1 MAVFIRKGVI
11 NTSKFPNYL
20 IEAIVI
26 TFLVLF
32 LSWWVG
38 YICNGLFGTKFD
50 LKSCWDG
57 FTALSG
63 AGVLSAIKYVMDSWK
78 NSNDGEKP
86 Y

>member
-1 MAVFIRKGVI
+1 MDFESVRFR
-11 NTSKFPNYL
+11 
-20 IEAIVI
+20 
-26 TFLVLF
+26 FLAL
-32 LSWWVG
+32 
-38 YICNGLFGTKFD
+38 LFGTKFD

-78 NSNDGEKP
+78 NSSDGEKP